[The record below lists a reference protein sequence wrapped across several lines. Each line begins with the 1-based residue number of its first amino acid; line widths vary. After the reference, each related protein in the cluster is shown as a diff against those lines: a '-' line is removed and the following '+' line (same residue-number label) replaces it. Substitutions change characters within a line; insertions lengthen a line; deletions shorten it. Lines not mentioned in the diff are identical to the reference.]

1 MLPPSA
7 SRRTAA
13 FHFIK
18 TPEKIFMTVLVTGGC
33 GYIGCHLVWAL
44 RDRGVRA
51 VVLDN
56 LSTGFDWA
64 IPDDVTLVRGDI
76 GDGRLLDRTLREQ
89 AVDTIIHFAA
99 SSVVPESV
107 TDPLAYYGNNTGK
120 SRTLIAAAVRGG
132 VKTFLFSSTASV
144 YGNPKTVPIR
154 EDALTNPMS
163 PYGASKLMTEMM
175 LADTARAHDFHY
187 AALRYFNVAGA
198 DPSGRCGQSTA
209 KASHL
214 IKAAC
219 ETALGL
225 RPAIEVFG
233 SDFETPDG
241 TGVRDYIHVSDLVEA
256 HLLLLD
262 HLRETKKSQIVNCG
276 YGRGFSVLEVLGAV
290 ERAAGRE
297 FPVRF
302 SPRRP
307 GDPAVSVASTD
318 LLHQLID
325 WQPKWNDIDAI
336 VDHALAWE
344 KRRLGK

>member
-1 MLPPSA
+1 
-7 SRRTAA
+7 
-13 FHFIK
+13 
-18 TPEKIFMTVLVTGGC
+18 MTVLVTGGC
-33 GYIGCHLVWAL
+33 GFIGCHLVWAL
-44 RDRGVRA
+44 HDRGVRT

-64 IPDDVTLVRGDI
+64 IPSDVTLVRGDI

-89 AVDTIIHFAA
+89 QIDTVIHFAA
-99 SSVVPESV
+99 SSVVPDSV
-107 TDPLAYYGNNTGK
+107 TDPLGYYGNNTGK

-132 VKTFLFSSTASV
+132 VKTFLFSSTAAV
-144 YGNPKTVPIR
+144 YGNPAIVPVR
-154 EDALTNPMS
+154 EEAPTNPVS

-225 RPAIEVFG
+225 RPEIEVFG
-233 SDFETPDG
+233 TDFDTPDG

-256 HLLLLD
+256 HLLILD
-262 HLRETKKSQIVNCG
+262 QLRETKTNLVLNCG
-276 YGRGFSVLEVLGAV
+276 YGRGFSVLEVLAAV
-290 ERAAGRE
+290 ERAAGRQ
-297 FPVRF
+297 FPIRY
-302 SPRRP
+302 SARRP
-307 GDPAVSVASTD
+307 GDPASVYAATEK
-318 LLHQLID
+318 LHEVID

-336 VDHALAWE
+336 VGHALAWE
-344 KRRLGK
+344 KRRLGKS

>member
-1 MLPPSA
+1 
-7 SRRTAA
+7 
-13 FHFIK
+13 
-18 TPEKIFMTVLVTGGC
+18 MTVLVTGGC

-44 RDRGVRA
+44 HDRGAPV

-64 IPDDVTLVRGDI
+64 IPKDVMLVRGDI

-89 AVDTIIHFAA
+89 QIDTVIHFAA

-107 TDPLAYYGNNTGK
+107 ADPLAFYGNNTGK
-120 SRTLIAAAVRGG
+120 SRNLIAAAVRAG
-132 VKTFLFSSTASV
+132 VKTFLFSSTAAV
-144 YGNPKTVPIR
+144 YGNPKIVPVR
-154 EDALTNPMS
+154 EDAETRPMS

-175 LADTARAHDFHY
+175 LADVSRAHDLHY

-225 RPAIEVFG
+225 RPEIEVFG

-241 TGVRDYIHVSDLVEA
+241 TGVRDYIHVSDLVDA
-256 HLLLLD
+256 HLLILD
-262 HLRETKKSQIVNCG
+262 QLRAKKANLVLNCG
-276 YGRGFSVLEVLGAV
+276 YGRGFSVLEVLAAV

-297 FPVRF
+297 FPIRY
-302 SPRRP
+302 SARRP
-307 GDPAVSVASTD
+307 GDPAIAYASTE
-318 LLHQLID
+318 LLHQAID

-336 VDHALAWE
+336 VGHALAWE
-344 KRRLGK
+344 KRRLGKS

>member
-1 MLPPSA
+1 
-7 SRRTAA
+7 
-13 FHFIK
+13 
-18 TPEKIFMTVLVTGGC
+18 MTVLVTGGC

-44 RDRGVRA
+44 HDRGVPA

-64 IPDDVTLVRGDI
+64 IPSEVMLARGDI
-76 GDGRLLDRTLREQ
+76 GDGRLLDRLIREQ
-89 AVDTIIHFAA
+89 DIDTVIHFAA
-99 SSVVPESV
+99 SSVVPDSV
-107 TDPLAYYGNNTGK
+107 ADPLGYYGNNTGK

-132 VKTFLFSSTASV
+132 VKTFLFSSTAAV
-144 YGNPKTVPIR
+144 YGNPKIVPVR
-154 EDALTNPMS
+154 EDAETKPMS

-175 LADTARAHDFHY
+175 LADTARVHDLRY

-214 IKAAC
+214 IKVAC

-225 RPAIEVFG
+225 RPEVEVFG

-241 TGVRDYIHVSDLVEA
+241 TGVRDYIHVSDLVDA
-256 HLLLLD
+256 HLLILD
-262 HLRETKKSQIVNCG
+262 QLRARNSNLVVNCG
-276 YGRGFSVLEVLGAV
+276 YGRGFSVLDVLGAV
-290 ERAAGRE
+290 ERAAGRQ
-297 FPVRF
+297 FPIRF

-307 GDPAVSVASTD
+307 GDPAVAYASTE
-318 LLHQLID
+318 LLQQTIT
-325 WQPKWNDIDAI
+325 WQPQWNDIDAI
-336 VDHALAWE
+336 VGHALAWE